1 MLNVC
6 EPCLMVITRAPRR
19 CSSAQSFTVSVVL
32 PLFFLPITATIGGR
46 GMSLREDAF
55 LWRVDVHE
63 QKGRVAE
70 PRNLRR
76 RDARETHVVVECD
89 HAAVTERDAPFD
101 GRGARRSVV
110 RAQGLEP
117 ASRVTLRNHGID
129 VSAA

>member
-46 GMSLREDAF
+46 GMGLREDAL

-63 QKGRVAE
+63 EKGGVTE
-70 PRNLRR
+70 PRDLRR
-76 RDARETHVVVECD
+76 RNSREMHVVVEGD
-89 HAAVTERDAPFD
+89 DAPVSASDPPLD
-101 GRGARRSVV
+101 GGRARGPVV
-110 RAQGLEP
+110 R
-117 ASRVTLRNHGID
+117 
-129 VSAA
+129 